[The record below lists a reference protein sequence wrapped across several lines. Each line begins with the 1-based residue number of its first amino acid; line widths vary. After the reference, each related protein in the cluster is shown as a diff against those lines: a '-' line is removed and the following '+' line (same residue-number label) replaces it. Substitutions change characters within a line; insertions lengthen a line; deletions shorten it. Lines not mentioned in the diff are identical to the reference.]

1 MFCKL
6 RNIDRFCIYKQLC
19 TRVKMCVFFCF
30 FFLMIKLSKKQSQQS
45 LLAIA
50 GVWFVYG
57 LAGDSDGSIWLFVV
71 AGFAAPWFGTVKRL
85 FKEHYD
91 QTGSSI

>member
-1 MFCKL
+1 
-6 RNIDRFCIYKQLC
+6 
-19 TRVKMCVFFCF
+19 
-30 FFLMIKLSKKQSQQS
+30 MIKLSKKQSQQS

-91 QTGSSI
+91 QTGQVFNIAWYNKIEYTILIIMI